1 MFNYDHFNAKYRRL
15 TNDEKKAFFAEQIEY
30 INYLLNK
37 KKKISKQKRLELLET
52 IERYK
57 LKMSRVDS
65 DSSILANFITLD
77 ENFHEDEY

>member
-37 KKKISKQKRLELLET
+37 KKKISKQKRLELL
-52 IERYK
+52 
-57 LKMSRVDS
+57 D
-65 DSSILANFITLD
+65 
-77 ENFHEDEY
+77 